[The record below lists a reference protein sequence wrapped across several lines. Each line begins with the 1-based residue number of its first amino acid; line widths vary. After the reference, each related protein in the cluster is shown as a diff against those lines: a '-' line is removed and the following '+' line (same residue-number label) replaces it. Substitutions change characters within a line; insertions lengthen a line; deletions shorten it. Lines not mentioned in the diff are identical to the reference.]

1 MVFTSRYIDI
11 KISQDGIYKYVT
23 SNPNNIPDDKIIFI
37 DGINDKNLT
46 FGRFKNESRK
56 FAALLKNRI
65 GFKQGDVLMI
75 LSPNHIDYPIVLLG
89 TNAAGGI
96 VTLANPNNTPSEL
109 RHQLIDSKASVLITH
124 RDSLDVVIQVSKEA
138 KIPVFNIFLFG
149 DEELNGCKPFR
160 PELIGEHE
168 IEPVDF
174 SLEESMSTVAYLC
187 YTSGTTGMQ
196 KGVQL
201 THMNVVSNLAQ
212 IASFEKDLNSQSII
226 MGVIGATTVIL
237 PSFNAKTFCHCI
249 KKYKIDFIYIVPQA
263 IFELVKDQSLEH
275 DFSSV
280 KTVVSS
286 AAPLS
291 SIGFLLP
298 NIEAKILSTEDGR
311 ELGPNEY
318 GELCVRGPNLMKGY
332 LKDVKD
338 LEQPFDE
345 DGFFHTGDIVSIN
358 NEGNFLI
365 IDRIKNLISYQGV
378 QVYPNKLA
386 LLLLSHP
393 DIADAAVVGYYSNEE
408 QTEVP
413 VACIVPQTR
422 HGQSPSFANEI
433 KNYINDRGVPEKICE
448 VLFTDKIPKTHNGKI
463 LQKLLRER
471 VMNKFFGNE

>member
-1 MVFTSRYIDI
+1 MVFTSRFTEI
-11 KISQDGIYKYVT
+11 KIPQDGIYKYVT

-37 DGINDKNLT
+37 DGVNNKNLT

-124 RDSLDVVIQVSKEA
+124 QNSLDVVVQVSKEA

-160 PELIGEHE
+160 PELIDEHE
-168 IEPVDF
+168 IEPVDY
-174 SLEESMSTVAYLC
+174 SLEESISTVAYLC

-226 MGVIGATTVIL
+226 MGVLPFFHSYALTCVVHATLLHGATTVIL

-249 KKYKIDFIYIVPQA
+249 RKYKIDYIHIVPQA

-286 AAPLS
+286 TAPLS
-291 SIGFLLP
+291 NQLIQEFYKCFKVQIKQAYGLTETSPVLIYSDSKNIVSGSIGFLLP
-298 NIEAKILSTEDGR
+298 NIKAKILSTEDGR
-311 ELGPNEY
+311 GSYLHLLHLNMDKSYMYIIELGPNEY
-318 GELCVRGPNLMKGY
+318 GELCVSGPNIMKGY

-338 LEQPFDE
+338 IEQPFDE
-345 DGFFHTGDIVSIN
+345 NGFFHTGDLVSI
-358 NEGNFLI
+358 
-365 IDRIKNLISYQGV
+365 D
-378 QVYPNKLA
+378 
-386 LLLLSHP
+386 
-393 DIADAAVVGYYSNEE
+393 
-408 QTEVP
+408 
-413 VACIVPQTR
+413 
-422 HGQSPSFANEI
+422 
-433 KNYINDRGVPEKICE
+433 EKGIPTH
-448 VLFTDKIPKTHNGKI
+448 LFTNIY
-463 LQKLLRER
+463 LLTFII
-471 VMNKFFGNE
+471 NL